1 MKKFI
6 SAVLFLVFSA
16 AMLAADPGSVVMP
29 GRYSSF
35 AAMAGRYVDSFANPA
50 ALPFIKESDGS
61 LMLSLNYSDDQN
73 LFLYEKN
80 EKLSFFNTSDSS
92 LTLSFGGRNVQLT
105 AALGFDL
112 ENRNYDEKNGNL
124 TFDMLYKMHFQLD
137 AAYNIGPVSGGVRLQ
152 GGSALVR
159 DERRIDSTWDI
170 FTNFFFSEF
179 ENKSGSEYFSIGAGL
194 MWHEEYFTL
203 GLYVDKLISTSGGEV
218 NVGWKQIGDTMNIGL
233 SVYMP
238 RFNSRGDLHVVRP
251 YLMLQAGDVSSD
263 HCYTFIG
270 GELCF
275 QLLPD
280 VNLSIGTSLTSYR
293 NAEVSF
299 SSVTNRVHDYSL
311 ELEISSFAVSFKAA
325 VPVEYYSG
333 DTSEAMSFTV
343 SMRYNPQV

>member
-1 MKKFI
+1 MRMKKFL
-6 SAVLFLVFSA
+6 SAVLFMLFSA
-16 AMLAADPGSVVMP
+16 GILTADAGSVVMP

-35 AAMAGRYVDSFANPA
+35 AAMAGRYVNSFANPA
-50 ALPFIKESDGS
+50 ALPFTKESDGS
-61 LMLSLNYSDDQN
+61 LMVSLNYSDEQD
-73 LFLYEKN
+73 LSLYENN
-80 EKLSFFNTSDSS
+80 EKLGFFNTADSS

-112 ENRNYDEKNGNL
+112 ENRSKPSEPL

-137 AAYNIGPVSGGVRLQ
+137 AAYSIGPVSGGVRLQ
-152 GGSALVR
+152 GGSALIR
-159 DERRIDSTWDI
+159 DERIIDSAWDI

-179 ENKSGSEYFSIGAGL
+179 ENMNGSEYFSIGAGL

-203 GLYVDKLISTSGGEV
+203 GLYVDKLISTSGGEI
-218 NVGWKQIGDTMNIGL
+218 NVGWKQISDTMDIAL

-251 YLMLQAGDVSSD
+251 YLMLQAGDISSSNS
-263 HCYTFIG
+263 YIFLG

-275 QLLPD
+275 QMLPD

-293 NAEVSF
+293 NAH
-299 SSVTNRVHDYSL
+299 RVHDYSL
-311 ELEISSFAVSFKAA
+311 ELEISSFAVSFKASL
-325 VPVEYYSG
+325 PVEYYSG
-333 DTSEAMSFTV
+333 DTSEPMSFSV